1 VCIAGAECSI
11 RDAAAGPQN
20 SLLRGVIE
28 MATHVI
34 DPRCADLLAGHA
46 QSVTTRRLSELFARV
61 NGWLA
66 ERRHYRT
73 TVAELSALTDQQL
86 ADVGVLPGEI
96 HRVARHLASQARA
109 GR

>member
-1 VCIAGAECSI
+1 
-11 RDAAAGPQN
+11 
-20 SLLRGVIE
+20 

-34 DPRCADLLAGHA
+34 APRRADLLAGRA
-46 QSVTTRRLSELFARV
+46 QSVTARRLGELFARV

-73 TVAELSALTDQQL
+73 TLAELSALTDPQL
-86 ADVGVLPGEI
+86 ADVGVLRGDI
-96 HRVARHLASQARA
+96 DAIAHRLAVQARA

>member
-1 VCIAGAECSI
+1 
-11 RDAAAGPQN
+11 
-20 SLLRGVIE
+20 

-34 DPRCADLLAGHA
+34 DPRRADLLAGRA
-46 QSVTTRRLSELFARV
+46 QSVTARGLGALFASL
-61 NGWLA
+61 NDWLA

-96 HRVARHLASQARA
+96 HAIARQLARQARA

>member
-1 VCIAGAECSI
+1 
-11 RDAAAGPQN
+11 
-20 SLLRGVIE
+20 

-34 DPRCADLLAGHA
+34 APRRADLLAGSA
-46 QSVTTRRLSELFARV
+46 QSVSARRLGEMFARI

-73 TVAELSALTDQQL
+73 TIAELSALTDQQL
-86 ADVGVLPGEI
+86 ADVGVVPGDI
-96 HRVARHLASQARA
+96 HAIARQLAQQARA